1 MLLWCSKVYLCFKN
15 LEIWLESKMP
25 HDNQISSHISPLLAI
40 IIRNL
45 KWAKAKNDSMYNI
58 RWSNKLLSHGAECN
72 MGKIFRTSHIL
83 QNIIFLLNR
92 IIYKMRKMLGNIHEA
107 MCDSYFTI
115 KCLLE
120 WNPAGV
126 TLLNYLMHLFCLIQC
141 NTNLIQTSRSKNWKY

>member
-1 MLLWCSKVYLCFKN
+1 MFKLGLIGYTFSKDNTKQNTKEKGGYELNPGWNMVCIQVPSIIYLRSWRLMIKRNFVDT
-15 LEIWLESKMP
+15 LES
-25 HDNQISSHISPLLAI
+25 ILFRI
-40 IIRNL
+40 II
-45 KWAKAKNDSMYNI
+45 
-58 RWSNKLLSHGAECN
+58 C
-72 MGKIFRTSHIL
+72 
-83 QNIIFLLNR
+83 FLLNR

-126 TLLNYLMHLFCLIQC
+126 TLLNYLMHRFCLIQC